1 MKTAFHIVLCMWL
14 TFTMNLMIPYDL
26 NQWGI
31 IPRTVEGV
39 PGIFTWIFLH
49 GDLNHIFFNTIGLV
63 ILIPQIFSMHEE
75 EHGVDVIFGISILA
89 GFINWVI
96 GTYGNHIGA
105 SGLIYGLASY
115 GLVGSFKQRNVVSAL
130 YSLGIMLA
138 FGSNLITGMIPVEN
152 AVSWTGHLSGAIAGV
167 ILALRIGFNG
177 YRPTKKSIST
187 NTWFNSP

>member
-1 MKTAFHIVLCMWL
+1 
-14 TFTMNLMIPYDL
+14 MIPYDL